1 MDMTESQDAAD
12 EVSLLDLLQVVVDHL
27 RMLIAGPLLAF
38 AMALG
43 VGFVVTPCYQASV
56 RFLPPQQQ
64 QNSAAT
70 MLANL
75 GSLGGLAG
83 GALGSIKNP
92 TDQYVSFLK
101 SNTLQDALIAR
112 FDLARRYETPLK
124 SDARLALTG
133 HVRIVSSK
141 DGLITVEVEDKSPS
155 LAAELAN
162 AHVDELQKLLGRLA
176 VTEAQQKRVFFE
188 KQLQQT
194 QDKLVQAEVALKA
207 TGINSNVLKANPQL
221 AVESVAKMKAAVTAQ
236 EIKTASLRGYLAE
249 SAPEFKQAMSEL
261 AILRQQLAR
270 LDQDESRNPA
280 NAASS
285 DYVSKFREFK
295 YQETLFELFSKQFEL
310 AKLDESREG
319 AVIQVL
325 DPAQPPEKPASP
337 HKLKWAISAG
347 LITGLLLLV
356 GCFIRAAFQ
365 QSQSGADQ
373 AQWQAI
379 KAAARRSLG
388 WR

>member
-1 MDMTESQDAAD
+1 M
-12 EVSLLDLLQVVVDHL
+12 
-27 RMLIAGPLLAF
+27 
-38 AMALG
+38 
-43 VGFVVTPCYQASV
+43 PC
-56 RFLPPQQQ
+56 LPV
-64 QNSAAT
+64 A
-70 MLANL
+70 
-75 GSLGGLAG
+75 
-83 GALGSIKNP
+83 
-92 TDQYVSFLK
+92 
-101 SNTLQDALIAR
+101 
-112 FDLARRYETPLK
+112 
-124 SDARLALTG
+124 ALTG

-141 DGLITVEVEDKSPS
+141 DGLITVEVEDKSAA